1 MRAPVVALIALSW
14 YPSELPS
21 PGSSTVVGVIDTY
34 ASAGRL
40 PGANVSVAAPE
51 VSVPPAVAEIRV
63 APAGAVFR
71 VALAGAVFRVAP
83 AGGGPRPLP
92 GVAAGSF
99 GVGSMPVRLLAP
111 SEGGGVS
118 PSAPAALATPPP
130 PDVPAPATPVGAA
143 APRSLTAPAA
153 PEANGAGAGFD
164 CAATLA
170 GRVAADGER
179 SAKVAAEV
187 AAGAVS
193 VELVTG
199 TATLLV
205 TAIWLTLA
213 AIGLTLG
220 AARPA
225 VAVVT

>member
-63 APAGAVFR
+63 APAGA
-71 VALAGAVFRVAP
+71 
-83 AGGGPRPLP
+83 GPRPPP